1 MNNHFRF
8 HSLKNH
14 SKGTPPGGGSFLGV
28 FCDFY
33 AVFKFLFVLQFFRNL
48 TYLQPFPA
56 QVNYIEEKANNPRE
70 ADSKLSEDPDILN
83 LREAL
88 KVSCAKAVKRV
99 AKA

>member
-1 MNNHFRF
+1 M
-8 HSLKNH
+8 
-14 SKGTPPGGGSFLGV
+14 
-28 FCDFY
+28 
-33 AVFKFLFVLQFFRNL
+33 LQFFRNL

>member
-1 MNNHFRF
+1 M
-8 HSLKNH
+8 
-14 SKGTPPGGGSFLGV
+14 
-28 FCDFY
+28 
-33 AVFKFLFVLQFFRNL
+33 
-48 TYLQPFPA
+48 QPFPA